1 MIGAREAKAGQAGID
16 VGDGENEKRVYSI
29 SAANPLISGAGTR
42 NRTRDTRIFSP
53 LLYRLS
59 YPGVKGESSENPCPC
74 QDFFLRLQINDPA
87 AGQLVV
93 PGGML
98 LIHGSPEKTR
108 PKGHG

>member
-1 MIGAREAKAGQAGID
+1 MKMIDAKEVGGWTDRRLIYVGGD
-16 VGDGENEKRVYSI
+16 VNEKRVCSI

-74 QDFFLRLQINDPA
+74 QDFFLRSLLQNERRSEIERKIFWA
-87 AGQLVV
+87 R
-93 PGGML
+93 M
-98 LIHGSPEKTR
+98 S
-108 PKGHG
+108 